1 MCYNILIII
10 LKYMSNMHTDLPK
23 TINEALKILAY
34 NDYFW
39 SDPQKAHIKPHPK
52 DQETVRSLAES
63 QYAWTEKQA
72 RLALVILKRYLTK
85 FQAHG
90 MDIKSLLDN
99 PVYEDEFRV
108 ISFDKVIEKYTDEDN
123 IDKIEMRFPYNKKV
137 IQLIR
142 CMKDKRGLPGM
153 YALYDGEKKKWTFQH
168 SDVTAYYLT
177 LIAVRYDFKFMDE
190 SLLDDYEEIKKQIR
204 GHRKP
209 TARLVAGE
217 VVLDNAPESLQEYWN
232 ENFKNKTAL
241 TQVDSLKN
249 FNISTKGID
258 VPAETTIGHKVAHN
272 NYHKLWI
279 DSTAVSKKEVVMGL
293 VELDC
298 FPIIMPVSGEMDTQ
312 EEVKEFWEWMKAF
325 KSQGIDI
332 LTQCSWGFD
341 VKEPVYVK
349 DVKDLDKSHTQ
360 IKRQGQMMISN
371 NHSREFFENL
381 YEINQMSRQ
390 FKFINE
396 DTKIIFVRNRIPRAV
411 IKSKIKPKASLVTLG
426 GGYYA
431 TGTDNLKRLLE
442 NLPKKL
448 YYSDHQPSSW
458 DWHDHVIVRL

>member
-1 MCYNILIII
+1 
-10 LKYMSNMHTDLPK
+10 MSNMHTDLPK

-39 SDPQKAHIKPHPK
+39 CDPQKAHIKPHPK

-217 VVLDNAPESLQEYWN
+217 VVLDNEPESLQEYWN